1 MKIKISKN
9 YYLCYDLY
17 KTDMERIRQHE
28 SFTYSTS
35 YYPTFTYSTSYS
47 PTWETVDVT
56 LEQLQE
62 YVNKGYPI
70 MINC

>member
-9 YYLCYDLY
+9 YCLCYDLY
-17 KTDMERIRQHE
+17 ETDMERIRQRE
-28 SFTYSTS
+28 SFTYSTN
-35 YYPTFTYSTSYS
+35 YS